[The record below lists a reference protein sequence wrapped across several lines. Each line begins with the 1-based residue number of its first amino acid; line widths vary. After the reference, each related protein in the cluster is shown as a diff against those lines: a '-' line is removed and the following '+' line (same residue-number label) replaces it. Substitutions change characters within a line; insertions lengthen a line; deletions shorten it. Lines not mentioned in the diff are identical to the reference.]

1 MAFPEHLAA
10 RWVQRMSPT
19 GRRRIDLG
27 AIGLA
32 LVLGLGSALAGG
44 PQPVQAARVYE
55 FDLYRP
61 GDFVAQT
68 NLVQCVGASMQMMIN
83 LVSARDDR
91 SAATQR
97 RLWQL
102 ARQLGPPRPP
112 DRPPRRGASVQ
123 GWAAGLNRLDQGPY
137 AVVGYPSL
145 ADALY
150 AAARAM
156 RRTGRPVGLLAWG
169 GRHAWVM
176 SGFRATADPAVTD
189 DFRVTHAIV
198 LDPLYP
204 LDSTTWGRSPA
215 PGSSLTPARLG
226 QAFVP
231 RRGSWS
237 GVLSGMWVIV
247 QPIDLQAWQGML

>member
-1 MAFPEHLAA
+1 
-10 RWVQRMSPT
+10 MSPI

-32 LVLGLGSALAGG
+32 LVLGLASAVAGC
-44 PQPVQAARVYE
+44 PQPARAAPDYE

-61 GDFVAQT
+61 GDFVSQT

-102 ARQLGPPRPP
+102 ARELGPPRPP
-112 DRPPRRGASVQ
+112 DRPRGRGASVE
-123 GWAAGLNRLDQGPY
+123 GWAAALNQLDQGPY
-137 AVVGYPSL
+137 AVVGYPSM

-150 AAARAM
+150 IAARAM
-156 RRTGRPVGLLAWG
+156 RRTGRPVGLLVWG

-189 DFRVTHAIV
+189 DFRVTGAIV
-198 LDPLYP
+198 LDPLFP
-204 LDSTTWGRSPA
+204 LRSTT
-215 PGSSLTPARLG
+215 
-226 QAFVP
+226 
-231 RRGSWS
+231 
-237 GVLSGMWVIV
+237 
-247 QPIDLQAWQGML
+247 